1 MYNSKDY
8 GIFTN
13 YGAAHKIIKYLFKDI
28 TWRWNRHR
36 FREQMYGHEA
46 GKVGGIN
53 WETVTF
59 TYYYVQNR

>member
-1 MYNSKDY
+1 MYLFVLGNSKE
-8 GIFTN
+8 T
-13 YGAAHKIIKYLFKDI
+13 YLFKDI